1 MNDHRPGLGSAAK
14 QRCQIDQG
22 LGYEVCVASV
32 RSSSRC
38 KQTAADRA
46 REINPKHDTERT
58 IMRWRF
64 LPRQSDF
71 FDFFE
76 RHAALTVESAR
87 ELGRLSKDGANFQD
101 VARRIKDLEH
111 EADDIT
117 HACMETLHK
126 TFITPID
133 RNDIHRIASKLD
145 DVIDLIDG
153 AARQLSLFEIT
164 ALPESAREATVVLV
178 QATEAVERAVKGL
191 RNMKNATAIL
201 GECVRINELE
211 NQADRIKAASVA
223 RLFKEESDPI
233 SVLKWYEIYQAL
245 EEVTDAC
252 EDVANVI
259 EGIVLE
265 HA

>member
-1 MNDHRPGLGSAAK
+1 ML
-14 QRCQIDQG
+14 
-22 LGYEVCVASV
+22 
-32 RSSSRC
+32 SRL
-38 KQTAADRA
+38 
-46 REINPKHDTERT
+46 
-58 IMRWRF
+58 
-64 LPRQSDF
+64 LPRQTNF

-76 RHAALTVESAR
+76 QHVALTVEGAR
-87 ELGRLSKDGANFQD
+87 ELGKLAEDGANVED
-101 VARRIKDLEH
+101 IARRIKDLEH
-111 EADDIT
+111 KADEVT
-117 HACMETLHK
+117 HVCMETLHK

-145 DVIDLIDG
+145 DIIDLIDG

-164 ALPESAREATVVLV
+164 ELPESAREATLVLV

-191 RNMKNATAIL
+191 RNMKNATTIL

-223 RLFKEESDPI
+223 RLFREEVDAVF
-233 SVLKWYEIYQAL
+233 VLKWHEIYQAL
-245 EEVTDAC
+245 ENVTDAC

-265 HA
+265 NG

>member
-1 MNDHRPGLGSAAK
+1 ML
-14 QRCQIDQG
+14 
-22 LGYEVCVASV
+22 
-32 RSSSRC
+32 SRL
-38 KQTAADRA
+38 
-46 REINPKHDTERT
+46 I
-58 IMRWRF
+58 
-64 LPRQSDF
+64 PRQTNF

-76 RHAALTVESAR
+76 RHASITVEGAR
-87 ELGRLSKDGANFQD
+87 ELEKLSGKGADVDD

-111 EADDIT
+111 DADDIT
-117 HACMETLHK
+117 HTCMETLHK

-133 RNDIHRIASKLD
+133 RNDIHRIASKMD

-153 AARQLSLFEIT
+153 AARQLSLYEIKE
-164 ALPESAREATVVLV
+164 LPEGAKEALTVLV

-191 RNMKNATAIL
+191 RNMKNATTIL

-223 RLFKEESDPI
+223 RLFREERDPI
-233 SVLKWYEIYQAL
+233 LVLKWHEIHQAL
-245 EEVTDAC
+245 ENVTDAC

-265 HA
+265 HG

>member
-1 MNDHRPGLGSAAK
+1 MLS
-14 QRCQIDQG
+14 
-22 LGYEVCVASV
+22 
-32 RSSSRC
+32 
-38 KQTAADRA
+38 
-46 REINPKHDTERT
+46 
-58 IMRWRF
+58 RF
-64 LPRQSDF
+64 LPRQNNF

-76 RHAALTVESAR
+76 RHAALTVEGAR
-87 ELGRLSKDGANFQD
+87 ELGRLSESGANVQD
-101 VARRIKDLEH
+101 IARRIKDLER

-117 HACMETLHK
+117 HSCMETLHK
-126 TFITPID
+126 TFVTPID
-133 RNDIHRIASKLD
+133 RNDIHQIASKMD
-145 DVIDLIDG
+145 DMIDLID
-153 AARQLSLFEIT
+153 AVARQLVLYEIT
-164 ALPESAREATVVLV
+164 ELPESAREATVVLV

-223 RLFKEESDPI
+223 HLFREEHDPI
-233 SVLKWYEIYQAL
+233 LVLKWREIYQAL
-245 EEVTDAC
+245 ENVTDAC

>member
-1 MNDHRPGLGSAAK
+1 ML
-14 QRCQIDQG
+14 
-22 LGYEVCVASV
+22 
-32 RSSSRC
+32 SRL
-38 KQTAADRA
+38 
-46 REINPKHDTERT
+46 
-58 IMRWRF
+58 
-64 LPRQSDF
+64 LPRQTNF

-76 RHAALTVESAR
+76 QHVALSVEGAR
-87 ELGRLSKDGANFQD
+87 ELGKLAQDGANVED
-101 VARRIKDLEH
+101 IARRIKDLEH
-111 EADDIT
+111 KADEIT

-145 DVIDLIDG
+145 DIIDLIDG

-164 ALPESAREATVVLV
+164 ELPESAREATVVLV

-191 RNMKNATAIL
+191 RSMKNATTIL

-211 NQADRIKAASVA
+211 NQADRIKASSVA
-223 RLFKEESDPI
+223 RLFREETDAVF
-233 SVLKWYEIYQAL
+233 VLKWHEIYQAL
-245 EEVTDAC
+245 ENVTDAC

-265 HA
+265 NG

>member
-1 MNDHRPGLGSAAK
+1 ML
-14 QRCQIDQG
+14 
-22 LGYEVCVASV
+22 
-32 RSSSRC
+32 SRL
-38 KQTAADRA
+38 
-46 REINPKHDTERT
+46 
-58 IMRWRF
+58 
-64 LPRQSDF
+64 LPRQTNF

-76 RHAALTVESAR
+76 RHAALSVEGAR
-87 ELGRLSKDGANFQD
+87 ELGKLVESGVKVED
-101 VARRIKDLEH
+101 VARRIKELEH
-111 EADDIT
+111 DADEIT
-117 HACMETLHK
+117 HTCMETLHK

-145 DVIDLIDG
+145 DIIDLIDG
-153 AARQLSLFEIT
+153 AARQLTLFEIHE
-164 ALPESAREATVVLV
+164 LPESAREATVVLV

-191 RNMKNATAIL
+191 RNMRNATTIL

-223 RLFKEESDPI
+223 RLFREERDPI
-233 SVLKWYEIYQAL
+233 VVLKWHEIYQAL
-245 EEVTDAC
+245 ENVTDAC

>member
-1 MNDHRPGLGSAAK
+1 MLS
-14 QRCQIDQG
+14 
-22 LGYEVCVASV
+22 
-32 RSSSRC
+32 
-38 KQTAADRA
+38 
-46 REINPKHDTERT
+46 
-58 IMRWRF
+58 RF
-64 LPRQSDF
+64 LPRQTNF

-76 RHAALTVESAR
+76 KHAALSVEAAR
-87 ELGRLSKDGANFQD
+87 ELGKLARDGAQIED
-101 VARRIKDLEH
+101 ISHRIKELEH
-111 EADDIT
+111 QADDVT
-117 HACMETLHK
+117 HTCMETLHT

-145 DVIDLIDG
+145 DIIDLIDG
-153 AARQLSLFEIT
+153 AARQLALFEISD
-164 ALPESAREATVVLV
+164 LPESARDATVVLV

-211 NQADRIKAASVA
+211 NQADRIKANSVA
-223 RLFKEESDPI
+223 RLFREEGNAI
-233 SVLKWYEIYQAL
+233 TVLKWHEIFQAL
-245 EEVTDAC
+245 ENVTDAC

>member
-1 MNDHRPGLGSAAK
+1 ML
-14 QRCQIDQG
+14 
-22 LGYEVCVASV
+22 
-32 RSSSRC
+32 SRL
-38 KQTAADRA
+38 
-46 REINPKHDTERT
+46 
-58 IMRWRF
+58 
-64 LPRQSDF
+64 LPRQTNF

-76 RHAALTVESAR
+76 RHAALSVEGAR
-87 ELGRLSKDGANFQD
+87 ELGKLVESGVRVED
-101 VARRIKDLEH
+101 VAKRIKELEH
-111 EADDIT
+111 EADEIT
-117 HACMETLHK
+117 HDCMETLHK

-145 DVIDLIDG
+145 DIIDLIDG
-153 AARQLSLFEIT
+153 AARQLSLFEIRE
-164 ALPESAREATVVLV
+164 LPESAREATVVLV

-191 RNMKNATAIL
+191 RNMRNATTIL

-223 RLFKEESDPI
+223 RLFREERDPI
-233 SVLKWYEIYQAL
+233 VVLKWHEIYQAL
-245 EEVTDAC
+245 ENVTDAC